1 MQVANRGLSGKARRV
16 HHRKCAERL
25 SSRQMIEE
33 FLDPPT
39 QDTPPRHIP
48 IRGRRR
54 FLPSIAHMRNSAA
67 GEIGRQLELPLA
79 VVESATTT
87 VVSAGAGQTTSEC
100 KIEARADTTLRF
112 PQVGKP
118 TAGLGFKPPEQL
130 ETAHRFT
137 VGGFLLGCAMGS
149 AAAAVVLLVVQTTI
163 R

>member
-1 MQVANRGLSGKARRV
+1 MQAANRGLSGKARRV
-16 HHRKCAERL
+16 HHRNSAERL

-33 FLDPPT
+33 FLDPQT

-54 FLPSIAHMRNSAA
+54 FLPSIAHLHNTVAV
-67 GEIGRQLELPLA
+67 GIEKQLDLPLA
-79 VVESATTT
+79 VVESATKT
-87 VVSAGAGQTTSEC
+87 VGSAGRGRTTSER

-118 TAGLGFKPPEQL
+118 TAGLAFKPLEQL
-130 ETAHRFT
+130 EGAHRFT